1 MRSENIA
8 DALGV
13 PEVVKAADVTCQA
26 FPVQIEGEL
35 HDGRRFYF
43 RYRFGR
49 AGIGIGAT
57 DHDAVRDQRGDVEY
71 GGEFSG
77 DLDEGEEL
85 REVFG
90 RAWAARA
97 AR

>member
-1 MRSENIA
+1 MRGENIA

-13 PEVVKAADVTCQA
+13 PEVTTAVMTCVA
-26 FPVQIEGEL
+26 CPVQIEGEL

-43 RYRFGR
+43 RYRWGR
-49 AGIGIGAT
+49 AGVGIGAT
-57 DHDAVRDQRGDVEY
+57 DYDAVRDQRGDVEY

-77 DLDEGEEL
+77 DLDQGEEL